1 MDELEFRRRTIAQP
15 NELDK
20 ELLEFANSSP
30 DRQQFLNENKTFDK
44 QLNDALDIPV
54 PDNLAERIILNTSL
68 KEKARKDEF
77 EQKNNVIDSRSR
89 FKFDRV
95 YLAFAAS
102 FVIAVSAF
110 MFSTEQNLNH
120 AAGEHALA
128 HVYHELNA
136 LNKTQPISLQT
147 VNEKLALLGG
157 QLNDLPGKVTYVNF
171 CDFQGEKGIHL
182 VFESDF
188 GPMTVFIVPSD
199 NKVFE
204 IGSGDFSDSRYVGHI
219 SRGKQADTVLI
230 ASLGSPV
237 NMYNERIAGAIRWL

>member
-20 ELLEFANSSP
+20 ELQEFANSSA
-30 DRQQFLNENKTFDK
+30 DRQQFLNESKAFDK
-44 QLNDALDIPV
+44 QLDDALDITV

-68 KEKARKDEF
+68 KEKARTDEL
-77 EQKNNVIDSRSR
+77 EQKDNVVSARSW
-89 FKFDRV
+89 FKFDRMH
-95 YLAFAAS
+95 LALAAS

-110 MFSTEQNLNH
+110 MFNQT
-120 AAGEHALA
+120 AGEHALA
-128 HVYHELNA
+128 HVYHEIYA
-136 LNKTQPISLQT
+136 LNKTQQISIQT

-157 QLNDLPGKVTYVNF
+157 HISDLPGKVTYVNF

-199 NKVFE
+199 NQIFE
-204 IGSGDFSDSRYVGHI
+204 IGSDDFNDSRYAGHI
-219 SRGKQADTVLI
+219 NRGKQADTVLI

-237 NMYNERIAGAIRWL
+237 DMYNERISGSIRWL

>member
-1 MDELEFRRRTIAQP
+1 MDELEFRRCTIAQP

-102 FVIAVSAF
+102 FVIAISAF

-136 LNKTQPISLQT
+136 LNKTQSISLQT

-237 NMYNERIAGAIRWL
+237 NMYNERITGAIRWL

>member
-20 ELLEFANSSP
+20 ELQEFANSSA
-30 DRQQFLNENKTFDK
+30 DRQQFLNESKAFDK
-44 QLNDALDIPV
+44 QLDDALDITI

-68 KEKARKDEF
+68 KEKARTDEL
-77 EQKNNVIDSRSR
+77 EQKDNVVSARSW
-89 FKFDRV
+89 FKFDRMH
-95 YLAFAAS
+95 LALAAS

-110 MFSTEQNLNH
+110 MFSEEQSIKQT
-120 AAGEHALA
+120 AGEHALA
-128 HVYHELNA
+128 HVYHEIYA
-136 LNKTQPISLQT
+136 LNKTQPISIQA

-157 QLNDLPGKVTYVNF
+157 QISDLPGKVTYVTF
-171 CDFQGEKGIHL
+171 CDFQGERGLHL

-199 NKVFE
+199 NQIFE
-204 IGSGDFSDSRYVGHI
+204 IGSDDFNDSRYAGHI
-219 SRGKQADTVLI
+219 NRGKQADTVLI

-237 NMYNERIAGAIRWL
+237 DMYNERISGAIRWL

>member
-30 DRQQFLNENKTFDK
+30 DRQAFLNEHKALDK
-44 QLNDALDIPV
+44 QLNDALDIAV
-54 PDNLAERIILNTSL
+54 PDNLAQRIILNTSL
-68 KEKARKDEF
+68 KEQVRTDDLQ
-77 EQKNNVIDSRSR
+77 QKSNVVDSRSR
-89 FKFDRV
+89 FKFYRI
-95 YLAFAAS
+95 YLALAAS
-102 FVIAVSAF
+102 FIIAVSAF
-110 MFSTEQNLNH
+110 MFSSEQNLNH

-182 VFESDF
+182 VFASDF
-188 GPMTVFIVPSD
+188 GPITVFIVPSD

-204 IGSGDFSDSRYVGHI
+204 IGSGEFSDARYAGHI

-230 ASLGSPV
+230 ANLGSPV
-237 NMYNERIAGAIRWL
+237 DVYSERIAGAIRWL

>member
-77 EQKNNVIDSRSR
+77 EQKNSVIDSR

>member
-20 ELLEFANSSP
+20 ELQEFANSSA
-30 DRQQFLNENKTFDK
+30 DRQQFLNESKAFDK
-44 QLNDALDIPV
+44 QLDNALEIPV

-68 KEKARKDEF
+68 KEKARTDEL
-77 EQKNNVIDSRSR
+77 EQEDNVISARSW

-95 YLAFAAS
+95 HLALAAS

-110 MFSTEQNLNH
+110 MFSEEQSINQT
-120 AAGEHALA
+120 AGEHALA
-128 HVYHELNA
+128 HVYHEIYA
-136 LNKTQPISLQT
+136 LNKTQPISIQT

-157 QLNDLPGKVTYVNF
+157 QISDLPGKVTYVTF
-171 CDFQGEKGIHL
+171 CDFQGERGLHL

-199 NKVFE
+199 NQIFE
-204 IGSGDFSDSRYVGHI
+204 IGSDDFNDSRYAGHI
-219 SRGKQADTVLI
+219 NRGKQADTVLI

-237 NMYNERIAGAIRWL
+237 DMYNERISGAIRWL

>member
-1 MDELEFRRRTIAQP
+1 MDELEFRRHTIAQP

-20 ELLEFANSSP
+20 ELQEFANSSA
-30 DRQQFLNENKTFDK
+30 DRQQFLNESKAFDK
-44 QLNDALDIPV
+44 QLDNALEIPV

-68 KEKARKDEF
+68 KEKARTDEL
-77 EQKNNVIDSRSR
+77 EQEDNVISARSW

-95 YLAFAAS
+95 HLALAAS

-110 MFSTEQNLNH
+110 MFSEEQSINQT
-120 AAGEHALA
+120 AGEHALA
-128 HVYHELNA
+128 HVYHEIYA
-136 LNKTQPISLQT
+136 LNKTQPISIQT

-157 QLNDLPGKVTYVNF
+157 QISDLPGKVTYVTF
-171 CDFQGEKGIHL
+171 CDFQGERGLHL

-199 NKVFE
+199 NQIFE
-204 IGSGDFSDSRYVGHI
+204 IGSDDFNDSRYAGHI
-219 SRGKQADTVLI
+219 NRGKQADTVLI

-237 NMYNERIAGAIRWL
+237 DMYNERISGAIRWL

>member
-20 ELLEFANSSP
+20 ELQEFANSSA
-30 DRQQFLNENKTFDK
+30 DRQQFLNESKSFDK
-44 QLNDALDIPV
+44 QLDNALEIPV

-68 KEKARKDEF
+68 KEKARTDEL
-77 EQKNNVIDSRSR
+77 EQKDNVVSARSW

-95 YLAFAAS
+95 HLALAAS

-110 MFSTEQNLNH
+110 MFSEEQSINQT
-120 AAGEHALA
+120 AGEHALA
-128 HVYHELNA
+128 HVYHEIYA
-136 LNKTQPISLQT
+136 LNKTQPISIQT

-157 QLNDLPGKVTYVNF
+157 QISDLPGKVTYVTF
-171 CDFQGEKGIHL
+171 CDFQGERGLHL

-199 NKVFE
+199 NQIFE
-204 IGSGDFSDSRYVGHI
+204 IGSDDFNDSRYAGHI
-219 SRGKQADTVLI
+219 NRGKQADTVLI

-237 NMYNERIAGAIRWL
+237 DMYNERISGAIRWL

>member
-30 DRQQFLNENKTFDK
+30 DRQQFLNENKAFDK

-54 PDNLAERIILNTSL
+54 PNNLAERIILNISL
-68 KEKARKDEF
+68 KEKARKDEL
-77 EQKNNVIDSRSR
+77 EQKNNVIDSR

-237 NMYNERIAGAIRWL
+237 DMYNERIAGAIRWL

>member
-20 ELLEFANSSP
+20 ELQEFANSSA
-30 DRQQFLNENKTFDK
+30 DRQQFLNESKAFDK
-44 QLNDALDIPV
+44 QLDNALEIPV

-68 KEKARKDEF
+68 KEKARTDEL
-77 EQKNNVIDSRSR
+77 EQKDNVISARSW

-95 YLAFAAS
+95 HLALAAS

-110 MFSTEQNLNH
+110 MFSEEQSINQT
-120 AAGEHALA
+120 AGEHALA
-128 HVYHELNA
+128 HVYHEIYA
-136 LNKTQPISLQT
+136 LNKTQPISIQT

-157 QLNDLPGKVTYVNF
+157 QISDLPGKVTYVTF
-171 CDFQGEKGIHL
+171 CDFQGERGLHL

-199 NKVFE
+199 NQIFE
-204 IGSGDFSDSRYVGHI
+204 NGSDDFNDSRYAGHI
-219 SRGKQADTVLI
+219 NRGKQADTVLI

-237 NMYNERIAGAIRWL
+237 DMYNERISGAIRWL

>member
-20 ELLEFANSSP
+20 ELQEFANSSA
-30 DRQQFLNENKTFDK
+30 DRQQFLNESKAFDK
-44 QLNDALDIPV
+44 HLDNALEIPV

-68 KEKARKDEF
+68 KEKARTDEL
-77 EQKNNVIDSRSR
+77 EQKDNVVSARSW

-95 YLAFAAS
+95 HLALAAS

-110 MFSTEQNLNH
+110 MFSEEQSINQT
-120 AAGEHALA
+120 AGEHALA
-128 HVYHELNA
+128 HVYHEIYA
-136 LNKTQPISLQT
+136 LNKTQPISIQA

-157 QLNDLPGKVTYVNF
+157 QISDLPGKVTYVTF
-171 CDFQGEKGIHL
+171 CDFQGERGLHL

-199 NKVFE
+199 NQIFE
-204 IGSGDFSDSRYVGHI
+204 IGSDDFNDSRYAGHI
-219 SRGKQADTVLI
+219 NRGKQADTVLI

-237 NMYNERIAGAIRWL
+237 DMYNERISGAIRWL

>member
-20 ELLEFANSSP
+20 ELQEFANSSA
-30 DRQQFLNENKTFDK
+30 DRQQFLNESKAFDK
-44 QLNDALDIPV
+44 QLDNALEIPV

-68 KEKARKDEF
+68 KEKARTDEL
-77 EQKNNVIDSRSR
+77 EQKDNVVSARSW

-95 YLAFAAS
+95 HLALAAS

-110 MFSTEQNLNH
+110 MFSEEQSINQT
-120 AAGEHALA
+120 AGEHALA
-128 HVYHELNA
+128 HVYHEIYA
-136 LNKTQPISLQT
+136 LNKTQPISIQA

-157 QLNDLPGKVTYVNF
+157 QISDLPGKVTYVTF
-171 CDFQGEKGIHL
+171 CDFQGERGLHL

-199 NKVFE
+199 NQIFE
-204 IGSGDFSDSRYVGHI
+204 IGSDDFNDSRYAGHI
-219 SRGKQADTVLI
+219 NRGKQADTVLI

-237 NMYNERIAGAIRWL
+237 DMYNERISGAIRWL

>member
-20 ELLEFANSSP
+20 ELQEFANSSA
-30 DRQQFLNENKTFDK
+30 DRQQFLNESKAFDK
-44 QLNDALDIPV
+44 QLDNALEVPV

-68 KEKARKDEF
+68 KEKARTDEL
-77 EQKNNVIDSRSR
+77 EQKDNVVSARSW

-95 YLAFAAS
+95 HLALAAS

-110 MFSTEQNLNH
+110 MFSEEQSINQT
-120 AAGEHALA
+120 AGEHALA
-128 HVYHELNA
+128 HVYHEIYA
-136 LNKTQPISLQT
+136 LNKTQPISIQA

-157 QLNDLPGKVTYVNF
+157 QISDLPGKVTYVTF
-171 CDFQGEKGIHL
+171 CDFQGERGLHL

-199 NKVFE
+199 NQIFE
-204 IGSGDFSDSRYVGHI
+204 IGSDDFNDSRYAGHI
-219 SRGKQADTVLI
+219 NRGKQADTVLI

-237 NMYNERIAGAIRWL
+237 DMYNERISGAIRWL

>member
-20 ELLEFANSSP
+20 ELQEFANSSA
-30 DRQQFLNENKTFDK
+30 DRQQFLNESKSFDK
-44 QLNDALDIPV
+44 QLDNALEIPV

-68 KEKARKDEF
+68 KEKARTDEL
-77 EQKNNVIDSRSR
+77 EQKDNVISARSW

-95 YLAFAAS
+95 HLALAAS

-110 MFSTEQNLNH
+110 MFSEEQNINQT
-120 AAGEHALA
+120 AGEHALA
-128 HVYHELNA
+128 HVYHEIYA
-136 LNKTQPISLQT
+136 LNKTQPISIQT

-157 QLNDLPGKVTYVNF
+157 QISDLPGKVTYVTF
-171 CDFQGEKGIHL
+171 CDFQGERGLHL

-199 NKVFE
+199 NQIFE
-204 IGSGDFSDSRYVGHI
+204 IGSDDFNDSRYAGHI
-219 SRGKQADTVLI
+219 NRGKQADTVLI

-237 NMYNERIAGAIRWL
+237 DMYNERISGAIRWL